1 VSAEHADRDSRQ
13 TRGELANRGKPANGP
28 NSLFSF
34 AFWVSVRWM
43 NCTKQNSSVP
53 SHQSVRGHGARGQH
67 RTKSAKRPFC
77 FQRPSGFPEPDT
89 PCCSRPRPCTWRTA
103 AKAASAS
110 CGTRRCRTRGTY
122 RKFTRR
128 SHGQIKHRF
137 SLSSQMGGTA
147 RLIEEVHTSITR
159 TNRTPIQSV
168 LSNGRYSWFPQTWH
182 WSLGWSPAMS
192 AGTSCKKTGFRNTKG
207 QT

>member
-77 FQRPSGFPEPDT
+77 FQRPSGFPDGTHELVLKLGGRSDSCAGDSAGRMHRRMVT
-89 PCCSRPRPCTWRTA
+89 DRA
-103 AKAASAS
+103 AIWSPEGNELCHMPVVS
-110 CGTRRCRTRGTY
+110 DSEGRRV
-122 RKFTRR
+122 
-128 SHGQIKHRF
+128 
-137 SLSSQMGGTA
+137 LSSFIY
-147 RLIEEVHTSITR
+147 LVSSHVDHTDKSNTD
-159 TNRTPIQSV
+159 SV
-168 LSNGRYSWFPQTWH
+168 CPLKWAVQLDS
-182 WSLGWSPAMS
+182 
-192 AGTSCKKTGFRNTKG
+192 
-207 QT
+207 